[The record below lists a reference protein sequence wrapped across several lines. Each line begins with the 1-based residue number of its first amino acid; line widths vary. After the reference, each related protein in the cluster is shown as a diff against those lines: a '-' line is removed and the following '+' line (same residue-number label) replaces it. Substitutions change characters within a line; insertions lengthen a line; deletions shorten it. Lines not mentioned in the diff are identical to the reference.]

1 MIFKLVKNV
10 AVTNFLNRKHLKYLG
25 NLMGKTKN
33 VVFWQQ
39 ITLHYNGVIVLTHKL
54 RQNLCS
60 A

>member
-10 AVTNFLNRKHLKYLG
+10 AVLIVLNRKHLKYLV

-39 ITLHYNGVIVLTHKL
+39 ITLRYNGVIVLSHKL
-54 RQNLCS
+54 RQNLHS